1 MAADLTVA
9 CVYRPGGGFSD
20 EYVYRLRDTVKR
32 NCRVDH
38 RFVCLTNQKLKN
50 VETRPLLKNW
60 PGYWAKLELFR
71 SGLFEGRVF
80 YLDLDTVLLND
91 CTDIMSAEYEFACGT
106 SWKPSADG
114 DKYVA
119 SAVMGWNGYLDLSH
133 VYERFKPSV
142 IPDYEQS
149 WKRWGDQGWLQD
161 NLERPFES
169 LLNLWPER
177 IVHTK
182 THIWGSTKNHM
193 AVPPAK
199 ASIVAFSGRPRPHQL
214 PPESPLYKAWVN

>member
-91 CTDIMSAEYEFACGT
+91 CTDIMSAEYEFAAC
-106 SWKPSADG
+106 SNWKGGRHDVMS
-114 DKYVA
+114 
-119 SAVMGWNGYLDLSH
+119 SAVMAWDDKTDRSH
-133 VYERFKPSV
+133 VFSLFSPGHIPEYEK
-142 IPDYEQS
+142 S
-149 WKRWGDQGWLQD
+149 WAKWGDQAWIA
-161 NLERPFES
+161 ERLGNSFES
-169 LLNLWPER
+169 LLSRWPGR
-177 IVHTK
+177 FVHTK
-182 THIWGSTKNHM
+182 TNVWRGRNSTK
-193 AVPPAK
+193 VEPSK
-199 ASIVAFSGRPRPHQL
+199 GASVVCFSGRPRPHQL
-214 PPESPLYKAWVN
+214 AVDDPLRIAWEG